1 MANKVKPM
9 IRAFALIFSALSIS
23 AVIAGPSPKEVEAFE
38 NSFKQC
44 SSSRSIIS
52 PGPMGLSVT
61 HRVLGR
67 TPGGCQVEIQLS
79 HPAAP
84 GENTIVRCH
93 MDPGA
98 AYTQQVSD
106 LFNNDFSGCT
116 QQ

>member
-1 MANKVKPM
+1 MANKSKPM
-9 IRAFALIFSALSIS
+9 IRTFAFMLSAFSIS
-23 AVIAGPSPKEVEAFE
+23 AVIAGPSPKEVEVFE
-38 NSFKQC
+38 NSFRQC

-84 GENTIVRCH
+84 GEDTIVRCH
-93 MDPGA
+93 MNPGA
-98 AYTQQVSD
+98 PYTHQISD